1 MNTLLLCVGGP
12 LHGLRR
18 ATGGVPVLAHPTI
31 GPHPIGIVRHVYDL
45 DMARGCWR
53 WRMVPRWPVAGF
65 VKPKR

>member
-1 MNTLLLCVGGP
+1 MNALLLCVGGP

-18 ATGGVPVLAHPTI
+18 AAGVPVLAHTTF
-31 GPHPIGIVRHVYDL
+31 GPPPIRFVSHYYDL
-45 DMARGCWR
+45 DWNKNCWR